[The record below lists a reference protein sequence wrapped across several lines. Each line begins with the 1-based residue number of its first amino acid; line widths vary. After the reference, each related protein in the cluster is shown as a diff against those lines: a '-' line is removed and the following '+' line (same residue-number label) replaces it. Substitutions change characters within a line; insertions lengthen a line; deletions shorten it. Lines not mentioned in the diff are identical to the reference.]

1 MQHDN
6 SYKLL
11 FSHQEMVADLLKG
24 FVDAAWVRQCD
35 FASLEKMS
43 GNYVTDD
50 LRDREDDI
58 IWRVRWGDEWIYV
71 YLLLEFQSSVDNFM
85 AVRILTY
92 LGLMYQDIIR
102 INGLKAHDKLPPV
115 LPIVLYN
122 GKRPWRAPDN
132 LGAHIHAAPAGLEN
146 YRPHASYLL
155 LDQGRYDKAP
165 LGSLDNLVS
174 ALFQLE
180 NSRSRQDMQDVVV
193 KLVDWLKDPEQSS
206 LRRAFT
212 VWFNRVL
219 LPRKAPDS
227 QYIEFNDLNEVNTM
241 LAETVEEWVRE
252 SQQNGVQIGEA
263 TILKRLLTR
272 RFKVVPPET
281 LDRIDQALPEQLEEW
296 AENILDAATLEDV
309 FTSH

>member
-1 MQHDN
+1 
-6 SYKLL
+6 
-11 FSHQEMVADLLKG
+11 
-24 FVDAAWVRQCD
+24 
-35 FASLEKMS
+35 
-43 GNYVTDD
+43 
-50 LRDREDDI
+50 
-58 IWRVRWGDEWIYV
+58 
-71 YLLLEFQSSVDNFM
+71 
-85 AVRILTY
+85 
-92 LGLMYQDIIR
+92 
-102 INGLKAHDKLPPV
+102 
-115 LPIVLYN
+115 
-122 GKRPWRAPDN
+122 
-132 LGAHIHAAPAGLEN
+132 
-146 YRPHASYLL
+146 
-155 LDQGRYDKAP
+155 

-219 LPRKAPDS
+219 LPRKAPGS
-227 QYIEFNDLNEVNTM
+227 QYREFNDLNEVNTM

-263 TILKRLLTR
+263 TILKRQLTR

-296 AENILDAATLEDV
+296 ADNILDAATLEDV